1 MYDSRAGWRWDY
13 QRIKKLF
20 GLKGL
25 KYAFGEGSTKPVK
38 LSSNQCIVK
47 YRVTQKKCLS

>member
-13 QRIKKLF
+13 QRIKKFF
-20 GLKGL
+20 GLKAL

-38 LSSNQCIVK
+38 
-47 YRVTQKKCLS
+47 